1 MKIRTLVLAS
11 IALIAVSA
19 AAFFIRDAL
28 RQASQPPVAGP
39 PVRLAEAPFRVY
51 GLVEPYQRE
60 VFVGPRQAGRVV
72 AIFVK
77 EGEAVAKDQPLLRQ
91 DDDVERQAWRLAASR
106 LEEAVCRLD
115 LTRDEL
121 RRKEAL
127 FQRKAIP
134 EFEVSQ
140 IKLQAKIEEQQIASA
155 RSEVELRRVEMDKLT
170 LRAPMA
176 GQIYKF
182 DVRLGEQLTP
192 QDYRRIILGRPDKQ
206 VRLFVEAFWFGRIKV
221 GDRFVVKTADNLQEV
236 GLGEVVEIV
245 PYMGERDFRTE
256 DRLERLDTK
265 YLQTILRLETTQDL
279 PLGLQVVAER
289 LNK

>member
-1 MKIRTLVLAS
+1 MKLRTVVLAI
-11 IALIAVSA
+11 IALSAVGA
-19 AAFFIRDAL
+19 AALYIRDSL
-28 RQASQPPVAGP
+28 RQASQPPIAGP
-39 PVRLAEAPFRVY
+39 PVRLEGAPFRVY
-51 GLVEPYQRE
+51 GLVEPCQRE

-77 EGEAVAKDQPLLRQ
+77 EGEEVVKDQALLRL

-106 LEEAVCRLD
+106 LEEAVRRLD

-127 FQRKAIP
+127 LQRKAIP
-134 EFEVSQ
+134 EFDFSQ
-140 IKLQAKIEEQQIASA
+140 IKLQAKIAEQQIASA
-155 RSEVELRRVEMDKLT
+155 RAEVELRRVEMEKLT

-176 GQIYKF
+176 GRIYKF

-192 QDYRRIILGRPDKQ
+192 QDYRRIILGRVDKQ
-206 VRLFVEAFWFGRIKV
+206 VRLFVETFWFGRIKV
-221 GDRFVVKTADNLQEV
+221 GDRFVVKTADKLQDI

-245 PYMGERDFRTE
+245 PYVGERDFRTE

-265 YLQTILRLETTQDL
+265 YLQTILHLKTAQEL
-279 PLGLQVVAER
+279 PLGLQVVADR
-289 LNK
+289 LEK